1 LLISLLF
8 LGLLEPILHIKRQE
22 LRKNAELQAVSFGSD
37 LIARFDRELNT
48 LINLSSGL
56 DAYIKIHHGDLN
68 SAEFQLFLKEIR
80 SNSPL
85 IRNLGVAEGTLLR
98 YMEPLKGNEKA
109 LGVDYRTVPGQWPNI
124 EKAIRLK
131 KGTLSGPVELI
142 QGGKALIYRLPVY
155 IEDKYWGL
163 LSTVINIDSL
173 FDASFKELTP
183 RKYKFAIRLIDLQK
197 SSAGKI
203 LYGDPDV
210 LNKKNIVHLNASIPN
225 GKWEYIIL
233 PKRNEPEINIIRW
246 VEWAGLFFAAILFFL
261 FSHLFKLRLQ
271 NKEAHNNLQRSEAR
285 LQAIINTTLSGV
297 SILDKNGY
305 QLFTNKTCEVIHGF
319 SQDEVVGKHFSMLA
333 HPDDIS
339 FGMQKIHEI
348 LTDQIE
354 FFDGEFRLLH
364 KTTREIIWIHI
375 VATRFPKLLQYDEES
390 ILIFY
395 QNISKQKEIENKLI
409 ELNTTKDKFFSIIA
423 HDLRNPFVALMGLSE
438 LILNNYNNIS
448 EDERRKKLEMI
459 HESAQHTYQ
468 LLENLLTWAL
478 SQSGGIAF
486 KPSKVLLNEVIKNS
500 IQVLNAAASNKSI
513 KLINNVGRAQYV
525 YADSYMLETI
535 LRSLV
540 SNAIKFTPKNGLI
553 TVDADDV
560 KTGDFIEIYV
570 KDTGIGIP
578 AEMLDGLFQIDQ
590 DKIRRGTENEKG
602 TGLGLILCK
611 EFIEKHG
618 GQIWVESNTDIG
630 CKFCFTVPC
639 YNIRKPKK

>member
-22 LRKNAELQAVSFGSD
+22 LQKNAELEAVSFGSD

-56 DAYIKIHHGDLN
+56 AAYIKIHHGDLD
-68 SAEFQLFLKEIR
+68 SAEFQSFLKEIH

-85 IRNLGVAEGTLLR
+85 VRNLGVAEGTSLR

-109 LGVDYRTVPGQWPNI
+109 LGIDYRTLPGQWPNI
-124 EKAIRLK
+124 ENAIKLK

-155 IEDKYWGL
+155 IADKYWGL

-183 RKYKFAIRLIDLQK
+183 RKYKFAICFIDLPK
-197 SSAGKI
+197 SSAGNM
-203 LYGDPDV
+203 LYGDFDV
-210 LNKKNIVHLNASIPN
+210 LNKKDNVHLIASIPN
-225 GKWEYIIL
+225 GKWDYIIL

-271 NKEAHNNLQRSEAR
+271 NKEAHNNLQRNEAR

-305 QLFTNKTCEVIHGF
+305 HLFTNKTCEVIHGF
-319 SQDEVVGKHFSMLA
+319 SQKEVLGKPLSMFA
-333 HPDDIS
+333 HPDDIA

-348 LTDQIE
+348 LTDQLE

-364 KTTREIIWIHI
+364 KTTRKIVWIHI
-375 VATRFPKLLQYDEES
+375 VATRFPKMLQYDEKS
-390 ILIFY
+390 ILVFY
-395 QNISKQKEIENKLI
+395 QNITKQKEIESKLI
-409 ELNTTKDKFFSIIA
+409 ELNATKDKFFSIIA

-438 LILNNYNNIS
+438 LILYNYHSIS
-448 EDERRKKLEMI
+448 EDDRRKKLEMI
-459 HESAQHTYQ
+459 YESAQHTYQ

-478 SQSGGIAF
+478 SQSGGITF

-500 IQVLNAAASNKSI
+500 IQVLYAAASNKSI
-513 KLINNVGRAQYV
+513 TLINNVGRAQYI

-535 LRSLV
+535 LRSLI

-553 TVDADDV
+553 TIG
-560 KTGDFIEIYV
+560 TGDDKVGDYVEIYV

-578 AEMLDGLFQIDQ
+578 SEMFDDLFQIDQ

-618 GQIWVESNTDIG
+618 GKIWVESNTDIG
-630 CKFCFTVPC
+630 CKFSFTVPC
-639 YNIRKPKK
+639 NNIHKPKK